1 MMDIIANP
9 LYVAYFALLIAVL
22 TAIKV
27 FVPGGA
33 EGGETVAKPAA
44 APVAAAPQPV
54 AAAAPSEDEEAV
66 VAAIVA
72 AIAQSEGGP
81 FTLKSI
87 RPAEGGAGLWV
98 ASGRLAGVNQP

>member
-27 FVPGGA
+27 FVPGS
-33 EGGETVAKPAA
+33 EGQTDSSPARPAPATAQPA
-44 APVAAAPQPV
+44 APVAPV
-54 AAAAPSEDEEAV
+54 VAPSEEEEAV

-72 AIAQSEGGP
+72 AIALCEGGG
-81 FTLKSI
+81 FTVKSI
-87 RPAEGGAGLWV
+87 RPAEGGANLWV
-98 ASGRLAGVNQP
+98 ASGRLAGVSN